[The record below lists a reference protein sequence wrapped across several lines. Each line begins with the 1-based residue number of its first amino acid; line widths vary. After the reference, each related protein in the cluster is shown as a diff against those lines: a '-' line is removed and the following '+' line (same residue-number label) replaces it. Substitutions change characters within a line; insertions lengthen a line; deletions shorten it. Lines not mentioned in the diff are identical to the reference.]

1 MKYFLNLEKR
11 HFKLNVISQL
21 KINENEFV
29 TSDTDILAECETF
42 YKNLYASQDN
52 TMLPENEFFQL
63 ENDTLLNH
71 NDSTSCEGLLTEKEC
86 LEALNDMDSEK
97 SPGADGL
104 PAEFY
109 KTFWDDLSSISIN
122 ALN

>member
-42 YKNLYASQDN
+42 YKILYAILKVTQCCQKTNSFN
-52 TMLPENEFFQL
+52 LRM
-63 ENDTLLNH
+63 TL
-71 NDSTSCEGLLTEKEC
+71 
-86 LEALNDMDSEK
+86 
-97 SPGADGL
+97 
-104 PAEFY
+104 Y
-109 KTFWDDLSSISIN
+109 
-122 ALN
+122 